1 MNNFHLP
8 YWIVD
13 ASGLFCAITWR
24 RVDSPITRK
33 RAYAEGVGYWTASAS
48 NERAQRAPEP
58 PFTVAK
64 LHFAFQAINIGNLL
78 TLSSDL
84 LIVLAARVSLGL
96 QRDSIR
102 LLVEQY
108 F

>member
-1 MNNFHLP
+1 M
-8 YWIVD
+8 
-13 ASGLFCAITWR
+13 GLFCTTIWR
-24 RVDSPITRK
+24 VVDSPITRK

-48 NERAQRAPEP
+48 NERAQRTPEP

-64 LHFAFQAINIGNLL
+64 LHFASQVIDRDRGNLL

-84 LIVLAARVSLGL
+84 LIVLAAPVSLGL